1 MVICVVALFDM
12 EVCCLCSAAEVM
24 YACVKPS
31 CAVAMFYK
39 SQQAAKVLQATPGV
53 Y

>member
-1 MVICVVALFDM
+1 
-12 EVCCLCSAAEVM
+12 M

-31 CAVAMFYK
+31 CAVVMFYK
-39 SQQAAKVLQATPGV
+39 SQQAAKVLQATPDV